1 MSEQLTIEDLAGL
14 FGRFE
19 EDLRQSLF
27 VKNIAAAAS
36 ATLDPEGIARAFL
49 KTAIEAGG
57 VGWGAVFTTSEGRA
71 RLLAADAAAGASV
84 LHFAPAPRAR
94 QCVETETRSGRLP
107 ANRPPHLVSAVGPMR
122 DHWLSG
128 SMPYG
133 SHECVEVVLGFPDAD
148 AAPHSGV
155 FEDMLARLASA
166 LRNAGLYH
174 VQERAARLARVL
186 DEADVRMLGSESVE
200 AICDVARA
208 SIGEALGAMDVELT
222 LPQESDPRMPQ
233 TRSRLRVKSGTLEA
247 RFRVMERAG
256 LLRAR
261 LAAGTRSI
269 GEDERDFVSRLLSNT
284 ALAIESRMLQ
294 LERDRL
300 MRAREEWVA
309 DLSHDIRTPL
319 ASIRG
324 YAELL
329 STGSDIPEHEV
340 QREAGLIARQAK
352 AIERL
357 VEDLHSAFRLRCDVM
372 PVTIAPADL
381 VPLTEE
387 ALEIALWHAGRG
399 RHEVPFE
406 HPPGAVV
413 AMVDQSHYQRIVTNL
428 ATNAFVHNPPETRV
442 WAVLR
447 TDDTHARITVAD
459 SGLGMDAELA
469 GRVHER
475 GERGTTGRAAGSGLG
490 MAIVHEL
497 AGAIDGTVD
506 IVTTPGE
513 GTEITVSVP
522 LARPAGALRGP

>member
-19 EDLRQSLF
+19 EDLRQTLF
-27 VKNIAAAAS
+27 VKDVAAAAS
-36 ATLDPEGIARAFL
+36 ETLDPEGIARAFL
-49 KTAIEAGG
+49 KTAIDEGG
-57 VGWGAVFTTSEGRA
+57 VRWGAVFATSEGNA
-71 RLLAADAAAGASV
+71 RLLASDALGDSAAPC
-84 LHFAPAPRAR
+84 FAPTPRVRHCAEPRTR
-94 QCVETETRSGRLP
+94 QGRLP
-107 ANRPPHLVSAVGPMR
+107 AERPPHLVTAPRGISANY
-122 DHWLSG
+122 WISG
-128 SMPYG
+128 GMPYG
-133 SHECVEVVLGFPDAD
+133 GHECVEVVLGFAD
-148 AAPHSGV
+148 AESAPHGGV
-155 FEDMLARLASA
+155 LEDALARLASA
-166 LRNAGLYH
+166 LRNAELYRT
-174 VQERAARLARVL
+174 QERAARLGRVL
-186 DEADVRMLGSESVE
+186 DDADVHMLAAQSVE
-200 AICDVARA
+200 DICEVARA
-208 SIGEALGAMDVELT
+208 TLTEALKARDVELT
-222 LPQESDPRMPQ
+222 LPREEDPRMPQ
-233 TRSRLRVKSGTLEA
+233 ARARLRVKGGVLEA
-247 RFRVMERAG
+247 AFRVNERAG
-256 LLRAR
+256 SLRLR
-261 LAAGTRSI
+261 LAPGIRAFGD
-269 GEDERDFVSRLLSNT
+269 DERDFVSRLLSNT
-284 ALAIESRMLQ
+284 ALAVESRMLQ
-294 LERDRL
+294 TERERL

-372 PVTIAPADL
+372 PVTIAPTDL

-406 HPPGAVV
+406 HPAGAVV

-428 ATNAFVHNPPETRV
+428 ATNAFVHNPPETSV
-442 WAVLR
+442 WAFLR
-447 TDDTHARITVAD
+447 TDDTHAHITIAD

-475 GERGTTGRAAGSGLG
+475 GQRGTTGRAAGSGLG

-497 AGAIDGTVD
+497 AGAIGGTVG

-522 LARPAGALRGP
+522 LARPGGAKSD